1 MYAAGCRY
9 GIDLAQGILELHSKG
24 ILVLNLKPSNVLL
37 NANDQAILG
46 DFGIPY
52 LLLGIPFPRSD
63 MARRLGT
70 PNYMSP
76 EQWQPEVRGPISLE
90 TDSWGFGCS
99 IVEMLTGVQ
108 PWRGR
113 SVDEIYHSVVRKQE
127 KPCIPDGLPLLLEN
141 VLIGCFEYDLRSRP
155 LMTDILHVFQRYL
168 SSSMCMFCSVFTDIE
183 TSPDIVGFLL
193 S

>member
-1 MYAAGCRY
+1 MYVTGYRY
-9 GIDLAQGILELHSKG
+9 GIDLAQGILKLHSKG

-37 NANDQAILG
+37 NENDQALLG

-52 LLLGIPFPRSD
+52 LLVGIPLPSSD

-70 PNYMSP
+70 PNYMAP

-113 SVDEIYHSVVRKQE
+113 SPDEIYHSVVKNQE
-127 KPCIPDGLPLLLEN
+127 KPSIPDGLPPLLEN
-141 VLIGCFEYDLRSRP
+141 LLIGCFEYDLRSRP
-155 LMTDILHVFQRYL
+155 LMTDILRVFQRYL
-168 SSSMCMFCSVFTDIE
+168 SPSMCMFCSVFTNIK